1 MSKTYQIDK
10 KEYLPWVGV
19 LVAWL
24 VIMGVILWP
33 VFEVWG
39 LSWWGDAICVAVVV
53 LTLGA
58 FLFGSWVL
66 LSTLSRKLEMNSD
79 GLCQSHWRKSWRLS
93 WADVTAW
100 CATAV
105 GEGEDV
111 VRYISLKSVTRT
123 EPFDIDAVLLGGK
136 QFKAIYRK
144 IEKHCGAPRPGA
156 EIIGDNDGLRFRDVR
171 L

>member
-24 VIMGVILWP
+24 VIMIVILWP

-66 LSTLSRKLEMNSD
+66 LSTLSRKLEMDSD
-79 GLCQSHWRKSWRLS
+79 GLGGRKWLKSWRVS
-93 WADVTAW
+93 WAEVTGW
-100 CATAV
+100 CATAA
-105 GEGEDV
+105 GKGQDE
-111 VRYISLKSVTRT
+111 VRYISLRSVTRT
-123 EPFDIDAVLLGGK
+123 EPFDIDPVLLGGK
-136 QFKAIYRK
+136 QFKVIYRK
-144 IEKHCGAPRPGA
+144 IEKHCGPPRPGT
-156 EIIGDNDGLRFRDVR
+156 EIIGEDEGEPFRDVR
-171 L
+171 I